1 MKKSIS
7 AILVAALMLFAFTAC
22 EQQMPTITGDPV
34 GMTATVSKTNY
45 LVGQEVDLSTVS
57 ATVDFSGNV
66 SKTFAGTELTFFGDK
81 EITAGENTL
90 SFAYGKVA
98 TSGSNPTGDYVG
110 ASVTVYG
117 YTARSVTLN
126 NMPTEAVKGTDGTI
140 TLDTSAVTATVVDE
154 KGNTYEVAA
163 DDVEVGA
170 AVAAAIIPAE
180 EMTPA
185 VDVIPMP
192 IHTDAAEKAQ
202 RSFLLHP
209 FKRISFSP
217 AFTADLNSLKE

>member
-90 SFAYGKVA
+90 TIRNNSYRCYFDTDDYIYLVK
-98 TSGSNPTGDYVG
+98 SSSNP
-110 ASVTVYG
+110 
-117 YTARSVTLN
+117 
-126 NMPTEAVKGTDGTI
+126 
-140 TLDTSAVTATVVDE
+140 
-154 KGNTYEVAA
+154 
-163 DDVEVGA
+163 
-170 AVAAAIIPAE
+170 
-180 EMTPA
+180 
-185 VDVIPMP
+185 
-192 IHTDAAEKAQ
+192 
-202 RSFLLHP
+202 
-209 FKRISFSP
+209 FS
-217 AFTADLNSLKE
+217 